1 MLQITKYQLLLN
13 GARSDVHNI
22 FLLLGGDRWPSEL
35 CGILPQSDVAEAANS
50 GDLELECE
58 SVKSINTDD
67 LWHV

>member
-1 MLQITKYQLLLN
+1 MLSQSKDRRF
-13 GARSDVHNI
+13 GVCSSCAV
-22 FLLLGGDRWPSEL
+22 GDRWPSEL
-35 CGILPQSDVAEAANS
+35 CGILPRSDVAEAANS